1 MELKN
6 RKDMNPE
13 FMWDFTHMFPSKEAW
28 EAAYKE
34 AEAMTAGL
42 AAYEGTLGQSAA
54 ALQTAL
60 DAVSAAG
67 EKLERVYLYAMLH
80 KAGDNGDPEYQAM
93 EARCV
98 TLLVS
103 YQMATAFLTPE
114 ILSIPEETLA
124 AYMKEDGLAT
134 YRHMV
139 EDMCRARAH
148 TLDAARER
156 MLAQLSDAAQTPDNS
171 FTMLESVDM
180 TFPAILDEEGREVTL
195 THGSFG
201 VYRESKDRRVRKESF
216 EKYFGEFKRYINTF
230 AAMYAGSVKFD
241 TFFSSVRGHKSACE
255 AALFSNNVP
264 ISVYDSLIEAI
275 HSRLGTMRQYLELR
289 KRVLGLEELNM
300 YDLYT
305 PMLESVEFKVTYEES
320 KALVK
325 EALKPLGEE
334 YGKLLDKAY
343 AEHWMDVY
351 ENKGKTTGAFS
362 CGVHG
367 VHPYVLLN
375 YTDTLDDAFTMA
387 HELGHAMHSYKSSEA
402 QDYANHDYRILVA
415 EVASTVNEVLLTKYL
430 LKTETDKKRRA
441 YILNHF
447 LEGFRTTV
455 FRQTLFA
462 EFERKAHEMEQAGEP
477 LTAQSLNKVYREL
490 NELYY
495 EGAVVN
501 DLQEIEW
508 ARIPHFYNAF
518 YVYQYATG
526 FSSAVAIASRILET
540 GDASDYL
547 RFLTLGGS
555 DYPLEELKVAGV
567 DLTKPE
573 AVLSALDVFQASLDE
588 LEALLKE
595 I

>member
-1 MELKN
+1 MELKS

-13 FMWDFTHMFPSKEAW
+13 FMWDFTHIFPTKEAW

-42 AAYEGTLGQSAA
+42 AAYEGTLGESAA
-54 ALQTAL
+54 ALQKGL
-60 DAVSAAG
+60 DAVNAAG

-93 EARCV
+93 DARCT
-98 TLLVS
+98 TLYVS
-103 YQMATAFLTPE
+103 FQMAIAFLTPE

-124 AYMKEDGLAT
+124 AYMKEEGLAT

-180 TFPAILDEEGREVTL
+180 TFPAITDEAGNEVTL
-195 THGSFG
+195 THGNFG
-201 VYRESKDRRVRKESF
+201 VYRESTNQRVRRESF

-241 TFFSSVRGHKSACE
+241 TFFASVRGHKSACE

-264 ISVYDSLIEAI
+264 VSVYDSLVEAI

-289 KRVLGLEELNM
+289 KRVLGLDAINM
-300 YDLYT
+300 YDLYN

-375 YTDTLDDAFTMA
+375 FTDTLDDAFTMA
-387 HELGHAMHSYKSSEA
+387 HELGHAMHSYKSSET

-415 EVASTVNEVLLTKYL
+415 EVASTVNEVLLTKHL

-477 LTAQSLNKVYREL
+477 LTAQSLNKVYRDL

-501 DLQEIEW
+501 DLMEIEW

-526 FSSAVAIASRILET
+526 FSSAVAIASRILTT
-540 GDASDYL
+540 GDPSDYL

-555 DYPLEELKVAGV
+555 DYPLAELKVAGV
-567 DLTKPE
+567 DLTKPD